1 MATSKIILYN
11 TNITPDRNCLV
22 DNFTT
27 YLSNCYQSVI
37 DNFQYQKIQMNMK
50 IKIENAQTYLPE
62 NAFNYVGIK
71 NSDNSKTYYYFIVGE
86 PRWLSANTTE
96 LTLYMDTINTF
107 NGNLTWTS
115 KTHITRQ
122 HKDRYYKDS
131 KTADSSFTYVER
143 YIDDY
148 DEGINPVKYLSYEQ
162 KITNDK
168 INMNWYLIYRNK
180 KDVTTDTVVPIE
192 CQCCGSVPLETN
204 ATVRNGLNE
213 SDVPNK
219 SSVLILANDN
229 ATDFVYTTAAG
240 KTYTIGRK
248 QTYKGLLLVKY
259 DGQRDFSA
267 FGLTAV
273 GETQNITFENGRST
287 TVLQNYTLKCHQF
300 TGEIIKG
307 TISYPDA
314 VEKVLVEPN
323 ETYTIGSATLNCIDD
338 VDKTDTKLVKI
349 IKMPYAPFEIS
360 ITKNKLDIPSG
371 WRLVNGFLVPND
383 LGIEFITTVGIAA
396 MATGRA
402 VFQNTDLKN
411 YKNTTAQ
418 SVYEY
423 KPTQAEPKLLH
434 SAFHTERYLYDN
446 FDKELLLERYI
457 PNNDPVDKVVI
468 KFKQS
473 NNISSNSLFDF
484 SFPDGTY
491 KKVNLYDNYL
501 NVNRTNELALYNSD
515 YLNYIRNG
523 YNYDKKALAQQT
535 ASNWLGVGIN
545 IASAIASFAL
555 TANPISAAAGIT
567 FASQTI
573 VSLAN
578 SITQRVQGEA
588 SLQEKLDNYKER
600 AASVSNTTDLD
611 LLSYYNGN
619 RLWLTREDI
628 SDSLRDGIYNLFRLT
643 GYGCDKY
650 EVPVTNTRVWYNYI
664 QCSPDFNEAQWL
676 YGKEI
681 LDDIKGRYQTGVTR
695 YHAVD
700 GEYDWNQE
708 KENFETWLVTNS

>member
-1 MATSKIILYN
+1 MATSKIILYS

-22 DNFTT
+22 DEFTT
-27 YLSNCYQSVI
+27 YLSNCFQSEI

-50 IKIENAQTYLPE
+50 IKIENAQTYFPE

-71 NSDNSKTYYYFIVGE
+71 NSDNNKTYYYFIVGE

-131 KTADSSFTYVER
+131 KTSDSLFTYVEK

-162 KITNDK
+162 KILNDK

-180 KDVTTDTVVPIE
+180 KDVSANTVVPIE
-192 CQCCGSVPLETN
+192 CQCCGSVPIETN

-219 SSVLILANDN
+219 SSVLVLAYDND
-229 ATDFVYTTAAG
+229 ADFVYTTAAG
-240 KTYTIGRK
+240 KSYTIGRK

-273 GETQNITFENGRST
+273 GETQNITFENGRAT
-287 TVLQNYTLKCHQF
+287 TVLQNYTVKCHQF

-314 VEKVLVEPN
+314 VEKVLAEAN

-360 ITKNKLDIPSG
+360 LTKNKLDIPSG

-383 LGIEFITTVGIAA
+383 LGMEFITTVGIAS
-396 MATGRA
+396 MATGRV
-402 VFQNTDLKN
+402 VFQKSDLQN
-411 YKNTTAQ
+411 YKTITAQ
-418 SVYEY
+418 SIYDEN
-423 KPTQAEPKLLH
+423 PNQAEPKLLH

-457 PNNDPVDKVVI
+457 PNSDPVDKVVI

-491 KKVNLYDNYL
+491 KKVGLYDNYL

-523 YNYDKKALAQQT
+523 YNYDKKALEQQK
-535 ASNWLGVGIN
+535 ASNWIGFGISA
-545 IASAIASFAL
+545 ASTIASFVFS
-555 TANPISAAAGIT
+555 ANPITAAAGIS

-573 VSLAN
+573 ASLAN
-578 SITQRVQGEA
+578 SINQSVSGEEA
-588 SLQEKLDNYKER
+588 IQQKLNDYKNR
-600 AASVSNTTDLD
+600 AASVTNTTDLD

-650 EVPVTNTRVWYNYI
+650 EVPVTDTRVWYNYI
-664 QCSPDFNEAQWL
+664 QCSPNIDEAQWL
-676 YGKEI
+676 YGKDI
-681 LDDIKGRYQTGVTR
+681 LDDIKSRYQTGVTR
-695 YHAVD
+695 YHVID

-708 KENFETWLVTNS
+708 KENFETWLVETA

>member
-22 DNFTT
+22 DEFTT
-27 YLSNCYQSVI
+27 YLSNCPKSEI

-50 IKIENAQTYLPE
+50 IKIENAQTYFPQ
-62 NAFNYVGIK
+62 NSFNYVGIK
-71 NSDNSKTYYYFIVGE
+71 NSDSDKTYYYFIVGE

-115 KTHITRQ
+115 KTHVTRQ
-122 HKDRYYKDS
+122 HKDRFYNN
-131 KTADSSFTYVER
+131 KTTSFGVVSVTR
-143 YIDDY
+143 KIDDF
-148 DEGINPVKYLSYEQ
+148 DEGIHPVKYLFEEEEKLSSQ
-162 KITNDK
+162 KLDQD
-168 INMNWYLIYRNK
+168 WYLIYRNK
-180 KDVTTDTVVPIE
+180 SQVSANTSVPIE
-192 CQCCGSVPLETN
+192 CQCCAGSQLETN

-267 FGLTAV
+267 FGITAV
-273 GETQNITFENGRST
+273 GETQNITFENGRAT

-314 VEKVLVEPN
+314 VEKVFAEPN
-323 ETYTIGSATLNCIDD
+323 ETYTIGSSTLKSIDE
-338 VDKTDTKLVKI
+338 VDRTDTQIIKI

-360 ITKNKLDIPSG
+360 QTNNKLDIPSG
-371 WRLVNGFLVPND
+371 WQFINGFLVLQN
-383 LGIEFITTVGIAA
+383 LNTEFLTTVKD
-396 MATGRA
+396 ATIRG
-402 VFQNTDLKN
+402 LKAQFFVSTLQDN
-411 YKNTTAQ
+411 YKTTPH
-418 SVYEY
+418 SIDYESKLY
-423 KPTQAEPKLLH
+423 NSSFYTQK
-434 SAFHTERYLYDN
+434 YVYDN
-446 FDKELLLERYI
+446 FEKEILLERYS
-457 PNNDPVDKVVI
+457 PNLSLTDHKIKI

-484 SFPDGTY
+484 SFNDGIYHRVTQ
-491 KKVNLYDNYL
+491 YDQYL
-501 NVNRTNELALYNSD
+501 NVNRTNEVALYNSD

-523 YNYDKKALAQQT
+523 YNYDKKVFETQKAT
-535 ASNWLGVGIN
+535 NWLGFGI
-545 IASAIASFAL
+545 SAVSSIASFAL
-555 TANPISAAAGIT
+555 GANPISAAAGIS
-567 FASQTI
+567 FVSQAI
-573 VSLAN
+573 SSVAN
-578 SITQRVQGEA
+578 SITQSINGEA
-588 SLQEKLDNYKER
+588 AIQQKLDDYQKR
-600 AASVSNTTDLD
+600 PASVSNTTDLD

-619 RLWLTREDI
+619 RLWSVRERV
-628 SDSLRDGIYNLFRLT
+628 SDKVLDGIYNLFRLT
-643 GYGCDKY
+643 GYGCDEY
-650 EVPVTNTRVWYNYI
+650 EVPVTNTRIWYNYI
-664 QCSPDFNEAQWL
+664 QCSPNIDEKQWL
-676 YGKEI
+676 YGKDI
-681 LDDIKGRYQTGVTR
+681 LDDIKSRYQTGVTR
-695 YHAVD
+695 YHAID

-708 KENFETWLVTNS
+708 KENFETWLVETA